1 MHDAKQIAEYICA
14 NDGYAVVCH
23 ENPDGDALGSLLAM
37 TRSLQKM
44 GKEAV
49 AVCADPVPYKYKR
62 LAGMELIQPAGAA
75 AGFSH
80 MITVDCAQQDR
91 VGAEV
96 CRVMADAYTINIDH
110 HQSNTSISDM
120 NYIGRASSCA
130 ELVYEVVQAMG
141 VPLDAELAG
150 YLLLGVST
158 DTGNFSY
165 ANTNAD
171 TLRFAAALLDAGA
184 DLHTM
189 CNDIY
194 KRRSMCATRLV
205 GRAIG
210 SIELRQNGRV
220 AMMTLAE
227 KDFIDCEANT
237 GDTEGLIDYARD
249 IDTVEVAV
257 MLREVS
263 GGVKGSMRS
272 KGGVDVSRLAAKV
285 GGGGHHG
292 AAGFVLQGTGLEI
305 AKQNVWKM
313 LEDI

>member
-1 MHDAKQIAEYICA
+1 MHDVKQIAEYIVA

-37 TRSLQKM
+37 TRALQKM

-62 LAGMELIQPAGAA
+62 LAGMDLIQPAGAA

-80 MITVDCAQQDR
+80 VITVDCAQQDR

-96 CRVMADAYTINIDH
+96 SKAIAGAYTVNIDH
-110 HQSNTSISDM
+110 HQSNTGTSDM
-120 NYIGRASSCA
+120 NYVGQASSCA
-130 ELVYEVVQAMG
+130 ELVYEVMQAMG
-141 VPLDAELAG
+141 APLDKEVAG

-165 ANTNAD
+165 ANTSAD
-171 TLRFAAALLDAGA
+171 TLHFAAALLDAGA
-184 DLHTM
+184 DLHAL
-189 CNDIY
+189 CNDVY
-194 KRRSMCATRLV
+194 KRKSICATRLI
-205 GRAIG
+205 GRAID
-210 SIELRQNGRV
+210 SIELCQNGRV
-220 AMMTLAE
+220 AMMTLTE
-227 KDFIDCEANT
+227 NDFIDCEANT

-257 MLREVS
+257 MLREIPS
-263 GGVKGSMRS
+263 GVKGSLRS
-272 KGGVDVSRLAAKV
+272 KGDVDVAKLAATV

-292 AAGFVLQGTGLEI
+292 AAGFVLADMDLET
-305 AKQNVWKM
+305 ARQNVWEM
-313 LEDI
+313 LKDI